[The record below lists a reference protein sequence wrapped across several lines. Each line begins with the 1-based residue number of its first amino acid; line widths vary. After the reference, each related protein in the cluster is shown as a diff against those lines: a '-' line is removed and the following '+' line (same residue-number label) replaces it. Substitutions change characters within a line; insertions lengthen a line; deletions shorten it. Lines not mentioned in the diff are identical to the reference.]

1 MKTFER
7 RYHASWTCKE
17 GISALSKL
25 RTWMVEHQGTLQGA
39 PRDLLVAAAIDV
51 AKRLPGVAAREPTRR
66 HRKHFTWLLRWHQL
80 LFGVLEYQGSL
91 VESWTPGGAMT

>member
-7 RYHASWTCKE
+7 RYHASWAFKS
-17 GISALSKL
+17 GFAALSKL
-25 RTWMVEHQGTLQGA
+25 GTWMFEQGATLQTA

-66 HRKHFTWLLRWHQL
+66 HRRHFAWLLGWHDR
-80 LFGVLEYQGSL
+80 LEEALDYQG
-91 VESWTPGGAMT
+91 VWTRQRRP